1 MKLNLTALAMLTI
14 GLAAAPV
21 IASADATTTGSGS
34 TLAAPILTAYHDAHR
49 RHHHHHRR
57 HRHPHAM
64 STATGL

>member
-1 MKLNLTALAMLTI
+1 MKFNLAALAL
-14 GLAAAPV
+14 LATVLVAAPL

-34 TLAAPILTAYHDAHR
+34 TLAAPILTAYHDVHR